1 MLRRQKAEGTAR
13 TIVGFEMLAERAI
26 ARHGY
31 AVRHDGAEVGK
42 VTSGTQTPFLKK
54 AIGMAYVPRT
64 LAAPG
69 TEIDIDVR
77 GRAAKARVVPLPF
90 YKRPR

>member
-1 MLRRQKAEGTAR
+1 M
-13 TIVGFEMLAERAI
+13 VDRAI

-31 AVRHDGAEVGK
+31 PVRHDGTEVGQ

-54 AIGMAYVPRT
+54 AIGMAYVPVA

-69 TEIDIDVR
+69 TELDIDVR

-90 YKRPR
+90 YKRPKQA